1 MQTQVKNPK
10 TLDPDFTPSLLPTT
24 VSVRVP
30 RRHAG
35 HQVWAPPPGRSTAA
49 RSPMGWTRAPARG
62 PAVAP
67 PPSVSRLD
75 LLKEFFHGAK
85 GEASRGQKEI
95 RGRVRRGL
103 RPGGAVPTAAGKD
116 AGRGEETRR
125 RCCFS
130 WLRCR
135 KGGGKRMEGKEQ
147 RAGCCG
153 LGRAG
158 RRPSPPPARLPAAG
172 QMKGRRRRCTVRL
185 RGRRKE

>member
-130 WLRCR
+130 
-135 KGGGKRMEGKEQ
+135 
-147 RAGCCG
+147 
-153 LGRAG
+153 
-158 RRPSPPPARLPAAG
+158 
-172 QMKGRRRRCTVRL
+172 RL
-185 RGRRKE
+185 RGRNGGGERKEGAAAALAGPGGAAHRRR